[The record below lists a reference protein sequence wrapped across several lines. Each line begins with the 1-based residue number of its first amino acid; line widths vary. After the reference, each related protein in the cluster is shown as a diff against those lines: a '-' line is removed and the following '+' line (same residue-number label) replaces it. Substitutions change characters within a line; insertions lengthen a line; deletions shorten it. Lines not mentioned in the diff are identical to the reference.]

1 MKEIAILGST
11 GSIGTQALEVIRLHP
26 DLFHAQ
32 VLAAHVNVELL
43 LKQAHEFNPSAI
55 VITDKDAGEKFKSS
69 YNGSAEV
76 YIGDEF
82 LGVIYR
88 DDEDGDLSY
97 NFSMAILDVD
107 L

>member
-69 YNGSAEV
+69 YNAALKSISAMGRWKKPP
-76 YIGDEF
+76 YAMT
-82 LGVIYR
+82 
-88 DDEDGDLSY
+88 ST
-97 NFSMAILDVD
+97 
-107 L
+107 

>member
-32 VLAAHVNVELL
+32 VLAAHGNVELL

-55 VITDKDAGEKFKSS
+55 VITDKLKSI
-69 YNGSAEV
+69 SAMGRWKKPP
-76 YIGDEF
+76 YAMT
-82 LGVIYR
+82 
-88 DDEDGDLSY
+88 ST
-97 NFSMAILDVD
+97 
-107 L
+107 